1 MVNVPLF
8 SGIIIVVSYRGEAC
22 IIILQDVGMKFR
34 EKKIFF
40 LSAKTPKNKTK
51 PINTKKTK
59 QQKHTASFEGM
70 LKKKWRSDMNSI

>member
-1 MVNVPLF
+1 MFPSFPESSL
-8 SGIIIVVSYRGEAC
+8 SYRGEAC

-51 PINTKKTK
+51 PKNTKKTK
-59 QQKHTASFEGM
+59 QQTHTASFEGM
-70 LKKKWRSDMNSI
+70 LKKKMEIRYEFDIKKT